1 MIVSGSVHLRT
12 FLSHARCQID
22 LTADDRVN
30 PLRLC
35 LLIESDRTIHD
46 TVIGDGNRIHP
57 KFLCASDQ
65 LLDTARAVQQTVF
78 RMHMQMSKG
87 HSVPPFLSVPLP
99 GYEEG
104 DVLQNFSQ
112 ISRYADSN
120 SFIYPCVSINGERFI
135 FARSPIWY
143 ASSSFGD
150 SASCTARRT

>member
-35 LLIESDRTIHD
+35 LLIESDSTIHD

-65 LLDTARAVQQTVF
+65 LLDTACAIKQTVF
-78 RMHMQMSKG
+78 RMHMQMGKG
-87 HSVPPFLSVPLP
+87 HSVPPFLCIMHVQRFCKSLPKSPDMPSQVPP
-99 GYEEG
+99 Y
-104 DVLQNFSQ
+104 
-112 ISRYADSN
+112 
-120 SFIYPCVSINGERFI
+120 SFR
-135 FARSPIWY
+135 RS
-143 ASSSFGD
+143 
-150 SASCTARRT
+150 